1 MKPFITIYMTTEK
14 KIKLWKTH
22 SSSYTWKC
30 I

>member
-1 MKPFITIYMTTEK
+1 MTTEK